1 MKTNWEELS
10 KKLGVLNL
18 DGSETYLGQSMQAI
32 EEILGDEWIE
42 NTIDC
47 FIEGKKGNE
56 LAIKTIRRIG
66 SNKAAAY
73 AHKIFTA
80 NKETNIQ
87 KAQLAVWAMSDIRM
101 PICMN
106 YVEEC
111 IGTTHYEG
119 IAIAVMRNL
128 LYENVIIYGE
138 KRINSIFDK
147 IDKQFQEDILPLKKY
162 VKQQFKEH
170 DENIKN
176 EFN

>member
-1 MKTNWEELS
+1 MKTNWEDLS
-10 KKLGVLNL
+10 KKLGVLNF
-18 DGSETYLGQSMQAI
+18 DGSETYSGQSMQAI

-73 AHKIFTA
+73 AYKIFTA

-87 KAQLAVWAMSDIRM
+87 KAQLAVWAMSEIRM

-111 IGTTHYEG
+111 IGNTNFEG

-128 LYENVIIYGE
+128 LFENVIIYD
-138 KRINSIFDK
+138 KARLNKIFEQ
-147 IDKQFQEDILPLKKY
+147 IDQQFQEDIAPLKEYVQQEFKKY
-162 VKQQFKEH
+162 N
-170 DENIKN
+170 ENN
-176 EFN
+176 D